1 MNIYE
6 VNISSWKHKPEE
18 KFPSYIGFAEEIIP
32 YLKKM
37 SYTHIEF
44 MPLTEYPFDGSWGIR
59 SPAISHRPPDT
70 AHRTTSGK

>member
-32 YLKKM
+32 YLKRCP
-37 SYTHIEF
+37 T
-44 MPLTEYPFDGSWGIR
+44 PTLNLCR
-59 SPAISHRPPDT
+59 
-70 AHRTTSGK
+70 